1 MSAIWSSLPVQENV
15 SNGAAVMLVPL
26 PGESVVTV
34 TGPDSE
40 KFLQGQTSTDFREVT
55 PTASRLG
62 CYCNLKGRASVS
74 FRAVL
79 WQGSY
84 HLSVDTELLA
94 LAKSTLQKY
103 IIFSKAQLSTPD
115 IALFGILGAEAANF
129 IRQQFGVCI
138 DGTDTVIDCGDF
150 ALVRLPGDN
159 RFLALAK
166 AEALPGLWEKL
177 TATAPVGSA
186 NDWRLAQIRAG
197 ESQVLAAGVA
207 QLRFRLLMTLILG
220 VLATNYLFSTGDYYR
235 FFQKEDWSNPAGYV
249 ANFIEKDDLIL
260 FNSNI
265 VQIPFEYYFKTWEN
279 LYDLQAEKHGVPVD
293 LFDGGVL
300 EPKMSESDIPK
311 LISLLQGY
319 NRVWLVYSHSSYT
332 DPNGLI
338 PQTLTSQMKLIQKR
352 DFYGVQVQLYEHP

>member
-55 PTASRLG
+55 PTTSRLG
-62 CYCNLKGRASVS
+62 CYCNLKGRATVS

-197 ESQVLAAGVA
+197 ESQVLAAGSEQFQPQELNLQALKGVSYNKGCYTGQEIVA
-207 QLRFRLLMTLILG
+207 RLYFRGRLKQWVHRFAVAADELPAINTPLVTDAGQTVGHVVMAAHAAPGQVELLAVVRHDALSGLH
-220 VLATNYLFSTGDYYR
+220 LP
-235 FFQKEDWSNPAGYV
+235 ENPAG
-249 ANFIEKDDLIL
+249 
-260 FNSNI
+260 
-265 VQIPFEYYFKTWEN
+265 
-279 LYDLQAEKHGVPVD
+279 LQALD
-293 LFDGGVL
+293 LPYVV
-300 EPKMSESDIPK
+300 EPRE
-311 LISLLQGY
+311 
-319 NRVWLVYSHSSYT
+319 
-332 DPNGLI
+332 
-338 PQTLTSQMKLIQKR
+338 
-352 DFYGVQVQLYEHP
+352 